1 MNIEEEIIQ
10 NKTIQENLQNL
21 LSFAFQQNY
30 AVALYQLPDSA
41 EKNLIIDLSGK
52 PVLLKSELNH
62 LPPGFMFSRFDNQ
75 GLSYYLKAEVHITFS
90 HDQVQTH
97 TGASQNFLEHVNPEK
112 EPITNSGIS
121 YFTSQNL
128 PPRNLTDY
136 QILVQKAIEAIKAKE
151 FLKVVPSRCKSID
164 LSENFNLVHTFQ
176 LLCERYPN
184 AFVSLVSIPQIGTWM
199 GASPEILIKTDA
211 SQHFFTAA
219 VAGTQAYQPGLPMWE
234 VLWRQKEI
242 EEQAMVSRYIIDCFK
257 KIRLRE
263 FCEDGPKT
271 AQAGKMVHLRTD
283 FAVDMEATNFPQLGN
298 VMLELLHPTSAIC
311 GMPRKP
317 AFEFL
322 QKHEGYDREF
332 YSGFLGPVNMQN
344 ATDIFVN
351 IRCMQLWQD
360 KAIVYAGAGVT
371 RYSNP
376 QQEWQETEMKCNT
389 MLDVLQE

>member
-1 MNIEEEIIQ
+1 
-10 NKTIQENLQNL
+10 
-21 LSFAFQQNY
+21 
-30 AVALYQLPDSA
+30 
-41 EKNLIIDLSGK
+41 GK
-52 PVLLKSELNH
+52 PVLLKPELNH

-90 HDQVQTH
+90 HDQMQTH

-112 EPITNSGIS
+112 EPITNSDIS

-151 FLKVVPSRCKSID
+151 FLKVVPSRYKSID
-164 LSENFNLVHTFQ
+164 LSKNFNLVHTFQ

-322 QKHEGYDREF
+322 QKNEGYDREF